1 MIQKIKLKNF
11 QSLKDVTLS
20 LGRVTVIKGAS
31 DVGKSAIIRGLN
43 AFFNNSFNSEYAHN
57 GNLPFG
63 VALQKDNRVAFGR
76 RTTKG
81 VEYKFDSVVY
91 SKTAKKI
98 PQDISNFLGIY
109 PYAIDVDMSVFF
121 QIQKQF
127 DQPFLLTESSITV
140 AKIIGRISNLNI
152 VLMAMREMFSTQLEY
167 KQEINFLYGK
177 KKEVKN
183 DLLKFS
189 NFKDYEHQFNS
200 AEKLDAEIE
209 ALSSKMASLQDLISM
224 GENYNARTRKFKEDS
239 LAFDKLYVSFSVF
252 EDTYNV
258 YSELNETVSQS
269 NELISRREKLNIPD
283 FKVVSLIE
291 DFIPLI
297 EKRNSLQEL
306 VSELSDI
313 ENTSNSAEL
322 DKLSLLDSLDIDSIV
337 ELRNLVEIGTSFN
350 KRLQDFK
357 DAAIQVRSIE
367 KEYEDLYNEFT
378 KGKIICPFSKLEMQD
393 YCKKNLAQ

>member
-1 MIQKIKLKNF
+1 MIQKIKIKNF
-11 QSLKDVTLS
+11 QSLKDVTIS
-20 LGRVTVIKGAS
+20 LGRVTVLKGVS
-31 DVGKSAIIRGLN
+31 DVGKSAVIRALYS
-43 AFFNNSFNSEYAHN
+43 FFNNSFNSEYAHN

-209 ALSSKMASLQDLISM
+209 VLSSKIASLQDLISM

-239 LAFDKLYVSFSVF
+239 LAFDKLYVSFSAF
-252 EDTYNV
+252 KDTYNV
-258 YSELNETVSQS
+258 YSELNEAVFQS
-269 NELISRREKLNIPD
+269 NELLYRREKLNIPD

-322 DKLSLLDSLDIDSIV
+322 DKLSLLDSLDIDSIA

-350 KRLQDFK
+350 KRLQQFK

-367 KEYEDLYNEFT
+367 KEYEALYNEFT

>member
-11 QSLKDVTLS
+11 QSLKDVTLN
-20 LGRVTVIKGAS
+20 LGRVTIIKGAS

-63 VALQKDNRVAFGR
+63 VAIQKDNRVAFGR

-152 VLMAMREMFSTQLEY
+152 VLMAMREMFSTQLEL
-167 KQEINFLYGK
+167 KQDINFLYGK
-177 KKEVKN
+177 KKDVKN

-200 AEKLDAEIE
+200 AEKLDKELDI
-209 ALSSKMASLQDLISM
+209 LTDKISSLKELISM
-224 GENYNARTRKFKEDS
+224 GEHYNARTRKFKENS
-239 LAFDKLYVSFSVF
+239 KEFDVLFVKFVSFEQNFSL
-252 EDTYNV
+252 
-258 YSELNETVSQS
+258 YSSLKGVIIESDKHLERKES
-269 NELISRREKLNIPD
+269 LKIPD
-283 FKVVSLIE
+283 FKVISLIDVVVPLMEKKIRLEEVVSNVDNINKKSNLEKLERLSILDSFDFESISQLRELVRISADFNQRLQLFKEEASQVSL
-291 DFIPLI
+291 
-297 EKRNSLQEL
+297 
-306 VSELSDI
+306 V
-313 ENTSNSAEL
+313 
-322 DKLSLLDSLDIDSIV
+322 
-337 ELRNLVEIGTSFN
+337 
-350 KRLQDFK
+350 
-357 DAAIQVRSIE
+357 E
-367 KEYEDLYNEFT
+367 KEYESFYNEFT
-378 KGKIICPFSKLEMQD
+378 EGKVICPFSKLEMQD
-393 YCKKNLAQ
+393 YCKKNLVQ